1 VNRQISVFLAALVV
15 WACGDVAVAQQPPDQ
30 SRLEILSLP
39 AGSVANGVA
48 NAISAVVSK
57 RSPLAL
63 LPVPQAGPQVSVPAM
78 DRNEG
83 AFTLINVDDAHRAYR
98 GLKPNYQQQYR
109 SLRLVSVGYENRV
122 SAIASVRSNVKTMM
136 DLKGRRVAST
146 FAAHQSCADLAN
158 GLMANV
164 GLKWED
170 VSPVPVQSAVAGVQA
185 LADGRVEVNS
195 CAATS
200 MGIIKE
206 VNLRLP
212 LRFISIDPS
221 EEAIKRAREH
231 FAGVRAVLIKGG
243 STDGAPE
250 DVYVFD
256 YDFFLASHTKI
267 GDEAV
272 YAVTKAIWDNLGEL
286 EETNPVFKLW
296 HQSRMA
302 NADVTLPYHPGAIK
316 FYKEKGVWTPDMQ
329 KQTDSLLK

>member
-1 VNRQISVFLAALVV
+1 MNRQISAFLIAVIGSAFGGAA
-15 WACGDVAVAQQPPDQ
+15 GAQQPAEQ
-30 SRLEILSLP
+30 SRLEIFSLP
-39 AGSVANGVA
+39 AGSVANSVA
-48 NAISAVVSK
+48 NALASVVSK
-57 RSPLAL
+57 RSSLAL

-78 DRNEG
+78 ERNEG
-83 AFTLINVDDAHRAYR
+83 AFTLINVDDGDRAYR
-98 GLKPNYQQQYR
+98 GVKPNYQQPYR

-122 SAIASVRSNVKTMM
+122 SAIASVRSNVKTFQ

-158 GLMANV
+158 GLMANI
-164 GLKWED
+164 GLKWDD
-170 VSPVPVQSAVAGVQA
+170 VTAVPVQSAVSGVQA
-185 LADGRVEVNS
+185 VADGRVEVNS
-195 CAATS
+195 CAATG

-212 LRFISIDPS
+212 LRFISIDPG
-221 EEAIKRAREH
+221 EQAIKRAREH

-272 YAVTKAIWDNLGEL
+272 YAVTKAVWDNLGEL
-286 EETNPVFKLW
+286 EEINPVFKLW

-302 NADVTLPYHPGAIK
+302 NADVTLPYHSGAIK
-316 FYKEKGVWTPDMQ
+316 FYKEKGVWTPEMQ
-329 KQTDSLLK
+329 KQTDALLK